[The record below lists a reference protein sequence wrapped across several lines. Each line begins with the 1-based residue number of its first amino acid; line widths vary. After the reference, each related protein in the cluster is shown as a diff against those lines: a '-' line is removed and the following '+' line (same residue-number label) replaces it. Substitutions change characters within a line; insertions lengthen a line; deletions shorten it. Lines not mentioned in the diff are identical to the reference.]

1 MFVANF
7 LFSLS
12 VNIYLRT
19 CLIIIMSKRAAKEGE
34 KALSQTQCYYLHN
47 LVFQGPYVSI
57 SVLDPIMT
65 IERHHGKYHVA
76 TRFNIETTILNYE
89 SSMKY
94 NSNLAP

>member
-1 MFVANF
+1 
-7 LFSLS
+7 
-12 VNIYLRT
+12 
-19 CLIIIMSKRAAKEGE
+19 MSKRAAKEGE

-57 SVLDPIMT
+57 SVLDPLMT

-94 NSNLAP
+94 NSNLAA